1 MNKEKYYK
9 TLLSPHVTEKAS
21 MRLGENAQTVFKVA
35 KDAKKIDIKKAIEDL
50 FNTKVDSVRVINM
63 KGKSRRTRNGIGK
76 KNDWKKAYVTL
87 ATGEEID
94 FSMGTE
100 E

>member
-1 MNKEKYYK
+1 MSKEKYYK
-9 TLLSPHVTEKAS
+9 TLLSPHVPEKAS
-21 MRLGENAQTVFKVA
+21 RSLGENSQTVFKVA
-35 KDAKKIDIKKAIEDL
+35 KDA
-50 FNTKVDSVRVINM
+50 
-63 KGKSRRTRNGIGK
+63 K